1 MILIVGLGNPGK
13 KYQKT
18 RHNIGFQIADVLA
31 EKEKWKKSKKANCL
45 YLKKQINNKNVELI
59 KPMTFMNDSGRAVR
73 YAQKKHNIPVEKI
86 IVIHD
91 DIDLPVGAIRISKN
105 SSSAGHKGVQSII
118 NELKTK
124 NFIRFRV
131 GINQNNNLTP
141 KESKLPTGQAIKQF
155 NKKISTEKFVL
166 QKFSKDEKKIV
177 KQAVELTVQAILSAL
192 EKGIDKAMSEY
203 N

>member
-18 RHNIGFQIADVLA
+18 RHNIGFQVADVLA
-31 EKEKWKKSKKANCL
+31 EKEKWRKSKKANCL

-91 DIDLPVGAIRISKN
+91 DIDLPVGAMRISKN

-131 GINQNNNLTP
+131 GIRPEKDSLLQ
-141 KESKLPTGQAIKQF
+141 KYSV
-155 NKKISTEKFVL
+155 EKFVL
-166 QKFSKDEKKIV
+166 KNFSRSEQKTI